1 MLKKLQLL
9 LFVSIAAVNIANAQ
23 VGQGALKG
31 KIIDKETNEPVP
43 FANVAVFLNGNQ
55 ISGATTDFDGVFFV
69 KPLPP
74 GKYEVKATYVGYQP
88 AGISGVVVK
97 ADQTSYQDIKISQ
110 GVQLSEFEYV
120 EYEVP
125 LINKNGGSDATVTR
139 EEIAKMPGRSAE
151 SVAITVGGVYSADGE
166 RGSVRGTRSDATDTY
181 IDGVKVRGSAN
192 IPQSAIEQVSVLLGG
207 VPAQYGD
214 ITGGVISITTRGA
227 ASTYFGGLEIVSSQ
241 FTDKFG
247 YNLLGF
253 NASGPLL
260 QKTNPVDSSK
270 SPFLGFFLSGE
281 LKYDKDARP
290 SAIGAYKIKDDVL
303 ADIQANPL
311 RSSGTTG
318 GTYQNAEFLT
328 KNDFEHVASRQNSQ
342 YKGATIQGKIDVNT
356 SKTTNLTF
364 GGTYDYVNRRL
375 YDFDNSLFNS
385 YSNGLALENTWRVY
399 ARFTQRFGNEASNSS
414 ESASTIKNAYY
425 SIQLDYSKEKNK
437 YQDFNHKDNLF
448 DYGHVG
454 KFTSKYVPNTSPGT
468 ATVNVNGEQYTYT
481 GYIQNNFEQVSY
493 DFQPGVANPL
503 LSNYTKNYYDL
514 NSGLD
519 PLLYAKNSEQIKQGG
534 GLLNGYLPRNTNAG
548 GIYNLW
554 TVAGAPYNFFS
565 VNDNGMF
572 RIRTTGSADIKN
584 HAILVG
590 FEYEQRD
597 DRGFSVNQPVN
608 LWQLGTKLVNNHIE
622 QLDTSKA
629 TVVWEASVPTIYY
642 ERLNASPGDYKGGD
656 AQSFFDYNVRKSLG
670 LNPDGTD
677 YVDFNSYAP
686 GQYSLSYFSADE
698 LLQNN
703 YVTYFGY
710 DHAGNRSTNK
720 SSFADYFDSKDE
732 YNNLKREIGAFQPI
746 YLAGYIQDK
755 FDWEDLK
762 FNVGLRVD
770 RFDANQKVLKDPFVF
785 FDTKKVSEVGGTHP
799 SNIGSDYVMYVSDI
813 NNPSVNNI
821 VGYRDGSVW
830 YNAEGVE
837 IVNSTVLQTSTGIAP
852 WLVDP
857 KATTAQTQLKAS
869 AFKDYDPQINFMP
882 RVAFSFPISDEALF
896 FAHYDVLTQRPNTAS
911 RLDITDYMF
920 IKSRSSNILQN
931 PNLKPQKTIDYEL
944 GFQQV
949 LNRSSSIKISAFYK
963 ELRNMIQVVQ
973 IRDAFPQTYTTYG
986 NIDFGT
992 VKGLTLAYDLRQT
1005 GNVSLRASYTLQFA
1019 DGTGS
1024 SASSG
1029 YNLATTAVGNIRT
1042 ALPLSYDRRHAF
1054 TASLDYRYGE
1064 GKDYNGPVWFNRQIF
1079 ANTGV
1084 NIQGNGG
1091 SGTPYTAQNTI
1102 TPTAFVS
1109 GSSGLM
1115 KGSLNGSRLPFSF
1128 RVNLRVDKDINLKW
1142 GGSEGSQAKQT
1153 SLNLY
1158 VLIMNALNSKNIMNV
1173 YRATGNADDDGYLS
1187 APQFQNQI
1195 TSQVNAQ
1202 SFVDLYAMKMAVP
1215 GYYSLPRMI
1224 RLGVIMNF

>member
-9 LFVSIAAVNIANAQ
+9 FFVSIVTINIAKAQ

-55 ISGATTDFDGVFFV
+55 ISGATTDFDGVYFV

-125 LINKNGGSDATVTR
+125 LINKNGGSDQTVTR
-139 EEIAKMPGRSAE
+139 EEIARMPGRSAE

-192 IPQSAIEQVSVLLGG
+192 LPQSAIEQVSVLLGG

-227 ASTYFGGLEIVSSQ
+227 ASSYFGGLEVVSSQ

-253 NASGPLL
+253 NVSGPLI
-260 QKTNPVDSSK
+260 QKTNPIDSSK
-270 SPFLGFFLSGE
+270 TPLLGFFLSGE
-281 LKYDKDARP
+281 LKSEVDPRP
-290 SAIGAYKIKDDVL
+290 SAIGTYKVKDDVL

-311 RSSGTTG
+311 RLSGTTG

-328 KNDFEHVASRQNSQ
+328 AKDFEKIATRQNAQS
-342 YKGATIQGKIDVNT
+342 KGATIQGKIDVNT
-356 SKTTNLTF
+356 SKSTNLTF
-364 GGTYDYVNRRL
+364 GGTYDYSNRRS
-375 YDFDNSLFNS
+375 FDLDNALFNS
-385 YSNGLALENTWRVY
+385 YNNGLALLNTWRVY

-425 SIQLDYSKEKNK
+425 SIQVDYSKEKNK
-437 YQDFNHKDNLF
+437 FEDAKHKDALF
-448 DYGHVG
+448 DYGYVG
-454 KFTSKYVPNTSPGT
+454 KYTSKFIPNLGPGT
-468 ATVNVNGEQYTYT
+468 ATVNVNGQNYTYT
-481 GYIQNNFEQVSY
+481 GNIQNNFEQISY
-493 DFQPGVANPL
+493 DFQPGTQNPI
-503 LSNYTKNYYDL
+503 LSNYTQNYYDL
-514 NSGLD
+514 NTGYYD
-519 PLLYAKNSEQIKQGG
+519 IKNSEQVKQGG
-534 GLLNGYLPRNTNAG
+534 GLLNGYLPRNTNTG
-548 GIYNLW
+548 GVYNLW
-554 TVAGAPYNFFS
+554 TVAGAPYNYYGIE
-565 VNDNGMF
+565 DNGMF
-572 RIRTTGSADIKN
+572 RIRTTGSADIKS
-584 HAILVG
+584 HALLVG

-597 DRGFSVNQPVN
+597 DRGYFVNKPVN
-608 LWQLGTKLVNNHIE
+608 LWQLGDKLVNNHLQ

-629 TVVWEASVPTIYY
+629 TVIWEGSVPSVYY
-642 ERLNASPGDYKGGD
+642 DRLNASPGDYKGGD

-686 GQYSLSYFSADE
+686 SQFSMSYFSADD
-698 LLQNN
+698 LLQNS
-703 YVTYFGY
+703 YVSYFGY
-710 DHAGNRSTNK
+710 DHAGNRLKNK
-720 SSFADYFDSKDE
+720 PSFADYFNAKDD
-732 YNNLKREIGAFQPI
+732 YNNLTRSIGAFQPI

-762 FNVGLRVD
+762 FNLGLRVD
-770 RFDANQKVLKDPFVF
+770 RFDANQKVLKDQYSF
-785 FDTKKVSEVGGTHP
+785 FETKKVSDVGGSHP
-799 SNIGSDYVMYVSDI
+799 SNIGNDYVMYVSDI

-821 VGYRDGSVW
+821 VGYRNGSTW
-830 YNAEGVE
+830 YNADGVQ
-837 IVNSTVLQTSTGIAP
+837 ISNPVVLETSTGIAP
-852 WLVDP
+852 WLIDP
-857 KATTAQTQLKAS
+857 KATTAQTQLKET
-869 AFKDYDPQINFMP
+869 AFTDYVPQINLMP

-896 FAHYDVLTQRPNTAS
+896 FAHYDVLTQRPNTGG
-911 RLDITDYMF
+911 RLDITDYMY
-920 IKSRSSNILQN
+920 IKSRGGVINN

-944 GFQQV
+944 GFQQA
-949 LNRSSSIKISAFYK
+949 LNRSSSLKISAFYK
-963 ELRNMIQVVQ
+963 ELRDMIQVVP
-973 IRDAFPQTYTTYG
+973 INYAFPQSYVTYG
-986 NIDFGT
+986 NMDFGT
-992 VKGLTLAYDLRQT
+992 VKGLTLSYDLRQT

-1042 ALPLSYDRRHAF
+1042 ALPLSFDRRHAF

-1064 GKDYNGPVWFNRQIF
+1064 GKDYNGPVWFNKQVF

-1091 SGTPYTAQNTI
+1091 SGAPYSANYNV
-1102 TPTAFVS
+1102 TPTAF
-1109 GSSGLM
+1109 GTNDINTGDGQL
-1115 KGSLNGSRLPFSF
+1115 KGSLNGSRLPFAF
-1128 RVNLRVDKDINLKW
+1128 RINLRVDKDINLKW
-1142 GGSEGSQAKQT
+1142 GGSEGVEAKKT
-1153 SLNLY
+1153 SLNVYALVTN
-1158 VLIMNALNSKNIMNV
+1158 VLNAQNILNV
-1173 YRATGNADDDGYLS
+1173 YKATGTANDDGYLN

-1195 TSQVNAQ
+1195 YSQVSPQ
-1202 SFVDLYAMKMAVP
+1202 SFIDLYSMKMASP
-1215 GYYSLPRMI
+1215 GFYSLPRTI
-1224 RLGVIMNF
+1224 RLGIIMNF